1 MDLPEHH
8 PPTDELLQLAAAEL
22 PVVIWQTDAELR
34 FTASFGAALA
44 GLKLEPGEVVGKTLF
59 EFFQTDDADFLP
71 IKIHREALEGEVG
84 SQEIHWAGRDYH
96 FRVAPLRSDRGE
108 VIGCLGIAHDISEL
122 RQSQSAQR
130 EMESRFR
137 AITENTS
144 DLVLIVDSDG
154 TPKYVSPSIR
164 QVAGY
169 DPQQVQGKPARDFI
183 HPDDL
188 ESLLDGLARAT
199 ASPGETIHLP
209 SFRVRYSDG
218 EYRYLGGSFTG
229 MQGSPG
235 VDGILVHCR
244 DVTERI
250 HMKEEARRS
259 QAQWKSLVDSAPNI
273 ILHVDLDGT
282 ITFINRAD
290 APYIVDAVVGTK
302 YFDYLPPESV
312 NSVQAC
318 LDQVLQTREA
328 AGFEIAVP
336 EMQPPAWYLVRVGP
350 IVQNGDAVALTV
362 ILTDIT
368 DLKQT
373 EQSLRDSEEIYRL
386 LVDNQTDLVCKF
398 GADRQ
403 LHYVSPSCCRAVGMT
418 EEELMKS
425 DFLSF
430 IHEDDR
436 QLVLDSVE
444 CVFRPPYSSYV
455 EDRMWTRNGWR
466 WLAWVNTAVRNEG
479 GEVESVVGVGRDITE
494 RKQTEEALRASEAR
508 FRAVF
513 DYAASGI
520 ALANLEGK
528 LLQWN
533 PAFREMSGYTDAE
546 LGKINIRD
554 LTFPEDVEE
563 GLRGIQEVRL
573 GPRDV
578 YRSEKRYRRK
588 DGSAFWGALS
598 GTVVRD
604 DQGEARFV
612 IGMVE
617 DITERKRAEE
627 GLRKARDE
635 LELRVKERT
644 ADLATA
650 NVKLREEIAGRRQ
663 TELALGES
671 EERFQL
677 AFEESPWGMTIISP
691 DGSWLQVNRAFC
703 EMLGYSSDELIGMS
717 SAQVTH
723 PDDLQWNSELA
734 RQLVEGEIPSFN
746 FEKRYVRKDG
756 RLVWAAINATV
767 VRDDEGGILYGLTMV
782 EDVTQRKQAQQA
794 LRRAE
799 RLSSIG
805 TLAAGIAHEVNNPL
819 GAIQLD
825 AETALFCI
833 GQPDKQETVAAC
845 LNNIATSAQRGGQ
858 IVKDVLRFARSD
870 RRPKAAADLGGAVA
884 GALRLTSHLAE
895 NRGVNIEY
903 AAPEEELTVRLNT
916 TEIEQVVVNLVTNA
930 VQASKKGGRVSITL
944 RRDSDTA
951 CMFVRDFGRGMSPQE
966 ADRIFDPFFTTRE
979 NEGGTGLGLSISYGI
994 VREHDGSINVE
1005 SCSGAG
1011 TTMIVRMPLAPA
1023 DAPAQ
1028 AR

>member
-1 MDLPEHH
+1 MDLSERH
-8 PPTDELLQLAAAEL
+8 PPTEELLQLAAAEL

-44 GLKLEPGEVVGKTLF
+44 GLKLEPGQVVGKTLF

-71 IKIHREALEGEVG
+71 IKIHREALEGEIG
-84 SQEIHWAGRDYH
+84 SQELHWSGRDYH
-96 FRVAPLRSDRGE
+96 FRVVPLRSDQGE

-144 DLVLIVDSDG
+144 DLLLIVDSDG
-154 TPKYVSPSIR
+154 SPKYVSPSIR
-164 QVAGY
+164 RVVGY
-169 DPQQVQGKPARDFI
+169 DPQEMQGRPATDFI
-183 HPDDL
+183 HPDDMEMGL
-188 ESLLDGLARAT
+188 QTLARAVN
-199 ASPGETIHLP
+199 SPGETIYLP
-209 SFRVRYSDG
+209 KFRVCRSDG
-218 EYRYLGGSFTG
+218 QYRHYDGSFTG
-229 MQGSPG
+229 MLGVPG

-244 DVTERI
+244 EVTERI
-250 HMKEEARRS
+250 RAEEEVRRS
-259 QAQWKSLVDSAPNI
+259 QAQWQSLVESVPNI
-273 ILHVDLDGT
+273 VVHVDLEGT
-282 ITFINRAD
+282 ITFINRTL
-290 APYIVDAVVGTK
+290 APYTREQVIGTN
-302 YFDYLPPESV
+302 YFDYVPPDEVESV
-312 NSVQAC
+312 RAC
-318 LDQVLQTREA
+318 FDEVVRTKKPAGYEGQGPDSLPFSWFA
-328 AGFEIAVP
+328 AR
-336 EMQPPAWYLVRVGP
+336 LGP
-350 IVQNGDAVALTV
+350 ILRNGQVVALTA
-362 ILTDIT
+362 IFTDIT
-368 DLKQT
+368 DLKKT
-373 EQSLRDSEEIYRL
+373 EQALRDGEETYRL

-398 GADRQ
+398 GADRR
-403 LHYVSPSCCRAVGMT
+403 LHYVSPSYCRALGMT
-418 EEELMKS
+418 EEELATS

-436 QLVLDSVE
+436 QLVRDAVE
-444 CVFRPPYSSYV
+444 SVFRPPYSSYV
-455 EDRMWTRNGWR
+455 EERVWTKSGWR
-466 WLAWVNTAVRNEG
+466 WLAWVNTAVRNES
-479 GEVESVVGVGRDITE
+479 GEVEGVIGVGRDIAE
-494 RKQTEEALRASEAR
+494 RKQAEEALRASEAR

-513 DYAASGI
+513 DYAATGI
-520 ALANLEGK
+520 ALANLNGQQ
-528 LLQWN
+528 LQWN
-533 PAFREMSGYTDAE
+533 PAFREMLRYTDEEMA
-546 LGKINIRD
+546 KIDFRD
-554 LTFPEDVEE
+554 FTFPEDADEE
-563 GLRGIQEVRL
+563 LQQIQELSSGR
-573 GPRDV
+573 RDV
-578 YRSEKRYRRK
+578 YRKEKRYRRK
-588 DGSAFWGALS
+588 DGTTFWGDLS
-598 GTVVRD
+598 CTVVRD

-617 DITERKRAEE
+617 DITERKRTEE
-627 GLRKARDE
+627 ELRRAHDG
-635 LELRVKERT
+635 LELRVMERV
-644 ADLATA
+644 ADLAAA
-650 NVKLREEIAGRRQ
+650 NAKLREEIAGRRQ

-677 AFEESPWGMTIISP
+677 AFEESPWGMTIIGP

-703 EMLGYSSDELIGMS
+703 EMLGYTSDELVGMS

-833 GQPDKQETVAAC
+833 RQPDKQETVAAC
-845 LNNIATSAQRGGQ
+845 LSNIATSAQRGGQ

-870 RRPKAAADLGGAVA
+870 HRPKTTADLSGAVA
-884 GALRLTSHLAE
+884 GALRLTCRLAE
-895 NRGVNIEY
+895 KRGVHIDY

-930 VQASKKGGRVSITL
+930 VQASKNGGRVSIAL

-966 ADRIFDPFFTTRE
+966 ADRIFDPFYTTRE

-994 VREHDGSINVE
+994 VREHDGTINVE

-1011 TTMIVRMPLAPA
+1011 TTMIVRLPLAPV